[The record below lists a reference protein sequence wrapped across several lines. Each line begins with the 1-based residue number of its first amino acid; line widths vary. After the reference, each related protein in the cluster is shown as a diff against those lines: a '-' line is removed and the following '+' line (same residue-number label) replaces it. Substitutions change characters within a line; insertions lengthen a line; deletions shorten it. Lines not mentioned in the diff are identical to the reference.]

1 MNEMTSRK
9 PKKQRK
15 IRYTA
20 TWQRR
25 HKFLT
30 ARLAPEL
37 ADKHGIS
44 RLPIRKGDTVYI
56 TRGAFRDSEGDV
68 QEVDMKKCR
77 LHIENITIEKVDG
90 SAIPLPINPSNV
102 MITKL
107 QIDQKRQAVI
117 DRKAAARRAQE
128 DQED

>member
-1 MNEMTSRK
+1 MTSRK

-15 IRYTA
+15 RRYTA

-25 HKFLT
+25 HKYLT

-37 ADKHGIS
+37 ADKHGIQ
-44 RLPIRKGDTVYI
+44 RLPVRKGDTVYI

-68 QEVDMKKCR
+68 QAVDMKKCR
-77 LHIENITIEKVDG
+77 IHIENISIEKADG

-107 QIDQKRQAVI
+107 NIDQTRQAII
-117 DRKAAARRAQE
+117 DRKAAARLTQENQE
-128 DQED
+128 D